1 MPDPVLELRGIA
13 KRFGGVTA
21 LDGVGLAFR
30 PGEVHALVGENGAG
44 KSTLIKIVSGVHP
57 PDAGEVLLDGRPVRF
72 HNPHHAHGLGIS
84 VIHQEFNLFPALS
97 VAENVYA
104 GEEHPRTPWGGID
117 WAEVRRRVQAALDAL
132 GVSIDLGRPVQGLSA
147 ARMQELMIARALLR
161 DCRVLLLDEP
171 TAALP
176 EEDTHKLF
184 DIVARLKAKGVAL
197 VFISHHLD
205 EVFHLADT
213 ISVLRDGRLVKTMPA
228 KETNPHDVVA
238 LMVGRELEALTA
250 WEARERGAP
259 LLEASGLTRAGAC
272 DDVSFTLHRGEILGL
287 AGLVGA
293 GRTETGLVLFGV
305 TPPDAGTIRLEGRE
319 VRIPDPARAIEL
331 GIAYV
336 SEDRQNLGV
345 ILDFP
350 IRENVSLAVLPR
362 LTAAGVLRR
371 GEERR
376 VATEYSARL
385 RVKAPGIGTRVGNL
399 SGGNQQKVL
408 LGKWLA
414 ANPRVLILDEPTR
427 GIDVGAK
434 AEIHKL
440 VFQLAKEGLGILLI
454 SSDLP
459 EVLSMSDRV
468 LVMREG
474 RIAAGL
480 PRAEATQER
489 VMRIATGVEP
499 FGKSQIPNPKSQ

>member
-1 MPDPVLELRGIA
+1 MSEPILELRNVA

-21 LDGVGLAFR
+21 LGGVSLAFR

-44 KSTLIKIVSGVHP
+44 KSTLIKILSGVHHA
-57 PDAGEVLLDGRPVRF
+57 DDGEVLLDGRPVRL

-97 VAENVYA
+97 VAENVFA
-104 GEEHPRTPWGGID
+104 GEAYPRTAWGGID
-117 WAEVRRRVQAALDAL
+117 WAEVRQRVQDAIDAL
-132 GVSIDLGRPVQGLSA
+132 GVRIDLRRPVQGLSA
-147 ARMQELMIARALLR
+147 ARMQELTIARALLS

-213 ISVLRDGRLVKTMPA
+213 ISVLRDGRLVKTLPA
-228 KETNPHDVVA
+228 KETNPHEVVS

-250 WEARERGAP
+250 YEARDRGTP
-259 LLEASGLTRAGAC
+259 ILEARNLTRAGTFK
-272 DDVSFTLHRGEILGL
+272 DISFTLHRGEVVGL

-293 GRTETGLVLFGV
+293 GRTEVGLGLFGIL
-305 TPPDAGTIRLEGRE
+305 PPDSGSVLLDGQPVAIRR
-319 VRIPDPARAIEL
+319 PAEAIRRGL
-331 GIAYV
+331 AYV

-350 IRENVSLAVLPR
+350 IRENIGLSILPR
-362 LTAAGVLRR
+362 LSTAGFLRR
-371 GEERR
+371 GDEAGI
-376 VATEYSARL
+376 ATEYSARL

-414 ANPRVLILDEPTR
+414 TDPRVLILDEPTR

-440 VFQLAKEGLGILLI
+440 VFQLAKEGLAILLI

-474 RIAAGL
+474 AIAAQL

-489 VMRIATGVEP
+489 VMRIATGVDAGTNP
-499 FGKSQIPNPKSQ
+499 PIQNPK